1 MIKDNDQLDAWVQ
14 SKLTKAEDYLDS
26 VSGYLEGESSLTE
39 NEKGWDVE
47 KDTPE
52 IKALMVTADDTS
64 KTPTERDKARQ
75 KAYDLRSK
83 MSKSVKETVNLKQ
96 SKLSSSEYQKAKKL
110 KNFKSSDWK
119 WNKEE
124 DLYTKTVGEI
134 KENNFAKTLAEK
146 LAKKIKGND

>member
-1 MIKDNDQLDAWVQ
+1 MESLNEDDWMQADDESDMAKSQLISIQSSVSKLMNMIKDNDQLDAWVQ

-39 NEKGWDVE
+39 NDVK

-75 KAYDLRSK
+75 KAYDLRNK
-83 MSKSVKETVNLKQ
+83 MSKGKM
-96 SKLSSSEYQKAKKL
+96 
-110 KNFKSSDWK
+110 
-119 WNKEE
+119 EE
-124 DLYTKTVGEI
+124 ND
-134 KENNFAKTLAEK
+134 FAKTLAEK